1 MEPKNP
7 KVDVFLKRR
16 AGRWLEV
23 MTALR
28 EILLECGLSEDLKWA
43 QPCYMFNGSNV
54 IILGGFKDY
63 CMLSFFKGALLKDPQ
78 EILRKPGE
86 NTQSAR
92 VIRFKEVGEIKK
104 LKKILKAYIKEAM
117 KVEKSGLKVELKKI
131 TERKIPDELER
142 KFEELPALKTAFATL
157 TPGRQRAYLMY
168 FSSAKQAQTREA
180 RIEKYLDKILDG
192 LGMED

>member
-1 MEPKNP
+1 
-7 KVDVFLKRR
+7 
-16 AGRWLEV
+16 
-23 MTALR
+23 
-28 EILLECGLSEDLKWA
+28 
-43 QPCYMFNGSNV
+43 
-54 IILGGFKDY
+54 
-63 CMLSFFKGALLKDPQ
+63 
-78 EILRKPGE
+78 
-86 NTQSAR
+86 
-92 VIRFKEVGEIKK
+92 
-104 LKKILKAYIKEAM
+104 M